1 MKIAAILAP
10 FSKLDAHF
18 SEGSLNMQEI
28 KCLELKIEGSA
39 MDEAVFQRLAE
50 SQHSLGVSLETDF
63 DSGTHTHI
71 AWFKLADDEQLQ
83 RAQLSAA
90 ALLSG
95 AKSSQVELKLLGDDW
110 ETAWQKNWHAMPV
123 GEHLCVRPSF
133 CEPLEGDYIEIVLD
147 PGMAFGTG
155 QHATTRLCLEAIE
168 RICAEKAPES
178 VLDMGAGSG
187 LLAIAAGKLGAKGIV
202 AIDNDPISVE
212 ASRVNAGINGVAL
225 ESLLDD
231 TPPEQL
237 FDLVVANILAG
248 PLIEMAPKL
257 AKCVGKHLV
266 LSGLLREQ
274 VESVSQAYLDAGMQ
288 VVRTDA
294 QEEWASV
301 ELKP

>member
-1 MKIAAILAP
+1 
-10 FSKLDAHF
+10 
-18 SEGSLNMQEI
+18 MQVL
-28 KCLELKIEGSA
+28 KCLELKIDGTA
-39 MDEAVFQRLAE
+39 MGEEQFTSLAE
-50 SQHSLGVSLETDF
+50 SQHAVGLSLESDF
-63 DSGTHTHI
+63 DSGVETHV
-71 AWFKLADDEQLQ
+71 AWFEVAEDEQLQ

-90 ALLSG
+90 ALLAG
-95 AKSSQVELKLLGDDW
+95 AKSSQVALKLLGDDW

-123 GEHLCVRPSF
+123 GKHLCVRPSF
-133 CEPLEGDYIEIVLD
+133 CEPLSGEFIDIVLD

-155 QHATTRLCLEAIE
+155 QHATTKLCLEAIE
-168 RICAEKAPES
+168 RICEEKAPES

-212 ASRVNAGINGVAL
+212 ASRVNAEINGVEL

-231 TPPEQL
+231 TPPAQQ

-257 AKCVGKHLV
+257 SKCVGNHLI

-274 VESVSQAYLDAGMQ
+274 VESVSQAYIDAGMH
-288 VVRTDA
+288 VIRTDA
-294 QEEWASV
+294 MEEWASV
-301 ELKP
+301 ELRS

>member
-1 MKIAAILAP
+1 
-10 FSKLDAHF
+10 
-18 SEGSLNMQEI
+18 MQAQ
-28 KCLELKIEGSA
+28 KCLELKIDGAA
-39 MDEAVFQRLAE
+39 MDESTFQRLAE
-50 SQHSLGVSLETDF
+50 SQQAIGTSLETDF
-63 DSGTHTHI
+63 DSGAVSHV
-71 AWFKLADDEQLQ
+71 AWFELADDEQLQ
-83 RAQLSAA
+83 RAQLAAA

-95 AKSSQVELKLLGDDW
+95 AKSSQVQLKALGDDW
-110 ETAWQKNWHAMPV
+110 ETAWQQRWHAMVV

-133 CEPLEGDYIEIVLD
+133 CDPLDGDYIDIVLD

-155 QHATTRLCLEAIE
+155 QHATTQLCLEAIE
-168 RICAEKAPES
+168 RLFSKRECEKGAPES
-178 VLDMGAGSG
+178 MLDMGAGSG

-212 ASRVNAGINGVAL
+212 ASRVNADINGVKL

-257 AKCVGKHLV
+257 AKCVGRHLV

-274 VESVSQAYLDAGMQ
+274 VESVSRAYVDAGMQ
-288 VVRTDA
+288 IVRSDVM
-294 QEEWASV
+294 EEWASV
-301 ELKP
+301 ELKPGL